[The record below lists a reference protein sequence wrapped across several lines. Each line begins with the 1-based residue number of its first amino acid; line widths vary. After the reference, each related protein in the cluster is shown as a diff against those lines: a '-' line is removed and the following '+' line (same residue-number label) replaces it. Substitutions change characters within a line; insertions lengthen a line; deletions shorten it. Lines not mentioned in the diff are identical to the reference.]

1 MFLRFVLQA
10 LRYRKQRLLLAFG
23 ALTIAATLA
32 TILFGIYSTME
43 QRLRNEF
50 RSYGANLIAVP
61 TGGEGSAGTI
71 PLDLATAAEHMGA
84 EAAPFLI
91 TSTQING
98 IGVAVAGFDPVK
110 AAPLTTYWRV
120 TGDRNLAHGE
130 CLAGDLLH
138 LSIGAKTSVCT
149 VKGVISTG
157 GAEDRELLVP
167 FDDAAALA
175 GTHNAAS
182 VIEIRAPGDRVESV
196 RAALAAQFPAAD
208 VRTVLAVVNTESNV
222 VLKMRTSLLLLTLIV
237 LGITVLC
244 VSSNFSEM
252 VLERSKE
259 VGILKALG
267 GAERRIAAF
276 FVSESA
282 LLAVTATLVGYL
294 AGIFCAAAIGSR
306 VFGVGFHLQ
315 ISSLVFLSV
324 SAVMLFVAIVSTA
337 IGTSRIWKIEPAI
350 ILRGE

>member
-10 LRYRKQRLLLAFG
+10 VRYRKQRLVLAFA

-43 QRLRNEF
+43 QRLRDEF
-50 RSYGANLIAVP
+50 RAYGANLIAVP
-61 TGGEGSAGTI
+61 STGSTI
-71 PLDLATAAEHMGA
+71 PLDLAASAERLGA

-91 TSTQING
+91 TSAQLDGAN
-98 IGVAVAGFDPVK
+98 VAVAGFDAAK
-110 AAPLTTYWRV
+110 AAPLTPYWKV
-120 TGDRNLAHGE
+120 TGERNVNHGE
-130 CLAGDLLH
+130 CLAGELLH
-138 LSIGAKTSVCT
+138 LTIGSHNAICT
-149 VKGVISTG
+149 VKGTVSTG

-167 FDDAAALA
+167 YADAAALA
-175 GTHNAAS
+175 GTAQSAS

-196 RAALAAQFPAAD
+196 RAALAEQYPAAD
-208 VRTVLAVVNTESNV
+208 VRTVVAVVNTESNV
-222 VLKMRTSLLLLTLIV
+222 VLKLRASLLLLTLIV

-259 VGILKALG
+259 IGILKALG
-267 GAERRIAAF
+267 GAERRIASF

-282 LLAVTATLVGYL
+282 FLAVLATVIGYL
-294 AGIFCAAAIGSR
+294 AGVLCAAAIGTR
-306 VFGVGFHLQ
+306 VFGGGFELHA
-315 ISSLVFLSV
+315 SGLVFLVV
-324 SAVMLFVAIVSTA
+324 SAVMLAVAVVSTA
-337 IGTSRIWKIEPAI
+337 IGTARIWQIEPAI